1 MLGVHGTMDIMA
13 DDPKE
18 AGEFHEQPAGA
29 EQEPDVW
36 DWARAAGVSREDLLK
51 ALEASRAR

>member
-1 MLGVHGTMDIMA
+1 MDIMA

>member
-1 MLGVHGTMDIMA
+1 MA
-13 DDPKE
+13 DDLKE
-18 AGEFHEQPAGA
+18 AAEPGEQPGRA
-29 EQEPDVW
+29 EQEPEVW